1 MDNARDEVKRL
12 MRKIEV
18 KDANEMDNSEEW
30 NKVFQIMSEHG
41 ASREDVDAYREHYKQ
56 TALSLLKEPLS
67 DIPRGRMIQFLNIFE
82 NELNKYKESFRLFR
96 NQKVDISALMEQY
109 DKFSS
114 VLSYFSDFLVE
125 NGDHETDYIPGLDE
139 TDAYKNNKPI
149 DIGESELSEH
159 YEAVEHAFACYECL
173 AEYARNAIENTD
185 SALMNAVSFNM
196 DVLDLY
202 INGIMEFIENE
213 NENEKASDI

>member
-56 TALSLLKEPLS
+56 TALSLLKEPL
-67 DIPRGRMIQFLNIFE
+67 
-82 NELNKYKESFRLFR
+82 
-96 NQKVDISALMEQY
+96 
-109 DKFSS
+109 
-114 VLSYFSDFLVE
+114 
-125 NGDHETDYIPGLDE
+125 DYIPGLDD

>member
-41 ASREDVDAYREHYKQ
+41 ASREDVDAYREHNKQ

-125 NGDHETDYIPGLDE
+125 NGDHETDYIPGLDD

-149 DIGESELSEH
+149 DIGESKLREH

-173 AEYARNAIENTD
+173 AEYARNAIENAD

-213 NENEKASDI
+213 NASDI

>member
-41 ASREDVDAYREHYKQ
+41 ASREDVDAYREHYTQ

-67 DIPRGRMIQFLNIFE
+67 DIPRGRMLQFLNIFE

-96 NQKVDISALMEQY
+96 NKKVDISALMEQY

-114 VLSYFSDFLVE
+114 VLSYFSNLLVE

-139 TDAYKNNKPI
+139 TDAYRNNKLI
-149 DIGESELSEH
+149 DIEESDINE
-159 YEAVEHAFACYECL
+159 YYKAVEQAFDCYSCL
-173 AEYARNAIENTD
+173 AEYAIKSIENAD
-185 SALMNAVSFNM
+185 AALMNAVSFNM

-213 NENEKASDI
+213 NKNASDI

>member
-56 TALSLLKEPLS
+56 IALSLLKEPLS

-125 NGDHETDYIPGLDE
+125 NGDHETDYIPGLDD

-149 DIGESELSEH
+149 DIGESKLREH

-173 AEYARNAIENTD
+173 AEYARNAIENAD
-185 SALMNAVSFNM
+185 AALINAVSFNM
-196 DVLDLY
+196 DVLNLY
-202 INGIMEFIENE
+202 INRVMEFIE

>member
-41 ASREDVDAYREHYKQ
+41 ASREDVDAYREHYTQ

-67 DIPRGRMIQFLNIFE
+67 DIPRGRMLQFLNIFE

-96 NQKVDISALMEQY
+96 NKKVDISALMEQY

-114 VLSYFSDFLVE
+114 VLSYFSNLLVE
-125 NGDHETDYIPGLDE
+125 NGDHETDYIPGLDK
-139 TDAYKNNKPI
+139 TDAYRNNKLI
-149 DIGESELSEH
+149 DIEESDINE
-159 YEAVEHAFACYECL
+159 YYKAVEQAFDCYSCL
-173 AEYARNAIENTD
+173 AEYAIKSIENAD
-185 SALMNAVSFNM
+185 AALMNAVSFNM

-213 NENEKASDI
+213 NKNASDI